1 MSFLDQPPHSSD
13 LLTLYSHQAVSVEQ
27 KGAHN
32 TLVRR
37 RSRRTRDDVSH
48 GANAL
53 DVPTATV

>member
-37 RSRRTRDDVSH
+37 RSRRTRDD
-48 GANAL
+48 APTAPTRY